1 EADVVNMAIIC
12 GWACGGRYIAYHVSN
27 FGLVGFSEA
36 LRAEFN
42 RHGLG
47 VTALCPG
54 PVQTDLYKS
63 SACGYTNRETP
74 QPPAWACTTPERV
87 AEKTIRAIYRNQP
100 IALVGAAAYVL
111 YYCKR
116 FAPGIFYAMHSI
128 GRAKNLRHK
137 VKKHHA
143 VRPATDQST
152 TVSNRAA

>member
-1 EADVVNMAIIC
+1 M
-12 GWACGGRYIAYHVSN
+12 SK

-63 SACGYTNRETP
+63 SGCGYADRETP
-74 QPPAWACTTPERV
+74 HPPAWACTTPERV
-87 AEKTIRAIYRNQP
+87 AEKTIRAIYRNQA

-111 YYCKR
+111 YYGKR
-116 FAPGIFYAMHSI
+116 LAPGIFYAMHGI
-128 GRAKNLRHK
+128 GRGKNLQNK
-137 VKKHHA
+137 LKKLHA
-143 VRPATDQST
+143 APPAIEEQPA
-152 TVSNRAA
+152 VSNRAA